1 MATLG
6 KPRTKK
12 FSIGTSE
19 LRVGP
24 LTAAGRLLSV
34 HSVGLV
40 DQVTL
45 EAAAE
50 SVDLNGGFPRTL
62 YDTAIVSQSMTIRGT
77 LREYSRRNLKIL
89 LGQGISASEP
99 SDVVSTISNGGS
111 GVASGATSV
120 PVASGAGFAQGD
132 LVGIYPAGFPEQV
145 TIGKLSAVAGNT
157 LTLGSETTTLQ
168 AYADG
173 AVVFKFQMVA
183 IGNLNQTNYFSAM
196 VIQAERSTGRPI
208 IFNAWKAAI
217 ASGLSIANNSSDFAS
232 TELNLKVLQPAETE
246 YDSGQPL
253 FNMAARIAVSPLG
266 EYLQGADQL

>member
-24 LTAAGRLLSV
+24 LANAGRLTPS

-89 LGQGISASEP
+89 LGQG
-99 SDVVSTISNGGS
+99 
-111 GVASGATSV
+111 VASSDPTDVASTLASPVSSAATSLTLV
-120 PVASGAGFAQGD
+120 SGAGFMQGD
-132 LVGIYPAGFPEQV
+132 IIGIYPEGFPEQV
-145 TIGKLSAVAGNT
+145 TIGVLATVVSNALT
-157 LTLGSETTTLQ
+157 LTADTATLQ
-168 AYADG
+168 AYASG
-173 AVVFKFQMVA
+173 AVVFKFQMVS

-217 ASGLSIANNSSDFAS
+217 ASGLSIANNATDFAS

-246 YDSGQPL
+246 YGSGQPL
-253 FNMAARIAVSPLG
+253 YQMASRIAVSPLG
-266 EYLQGADQL
+266 EYLQGADQV